1 MTQGGN
7 AWKKSEV
14 GNVKQL
20 RPGVV
25 DLNDFK
31 VSTWLLTT
39 I

>member
-14 GNVKQL
+14 GNVKQPRL
-20 RPGVV
+20 GVV
-25 DLNDFK
+25 DDFK

-39 I
+39 T